1 MDESMCMPGRFSGL
15 LSLQLMEESQANAI
29 LSRLADM
36 TLDNAD
42 EILAANREDLS
53 RMSQDNPMYDRL
65 LLDKARIEAIAA
77 DLRNV
82 AGLPSPV
89 GTVNVMV
96 GVAFAIVNFTLTGSP
111 PKFVPLGVTVTVGAF
126 SSVASHALVLFE

>member
-1 MDESMCMPGRFSGL
+1 MMDTTEIFASAHAAS
-15 LSLQLMEESQANAI
+15 LSLQLMEESQVNAI

-89 GTVNVMV
+89 GTVLDSWTRPN
-96 GVAFAIVNFTLTGSP
+96 GSKRKP
-111 PKFVPLGVTVTVGAF
+111 ETCPKVPKWNICTRGKKGAANR
-126 SSVASHALVLFE
+126 SRK